1 MSAPYRCTTIATFIP
16 QGYAKALRR
25 EAAPAQPQVPRSA
38 RSLAAAGDRAAR
50 APVAE
55 PDLRPDR
62 PVAERP
68 GRWPPVRTRR
78 HPRRG
83 SRRGPR
89 RQRAAQW
96 RWRLR
101 RPPVRPRQV
110 RAVRVAGGVAVAD
123 PHLPADPLTAVA
135 ARARLWWVRLRRA
148 GGGPGVSPAGPGGS
162 PSGPAG
168 PPAAPPSSGRA
179 PPWSRP
185 LPPPAPPPAAGP

>member
-68 GRWPPVRTRR
+68 DRWPPLRTRR
-78 HPRRG
+78 HLRRRP
-83 SRRGPR
+83 RRGPR
-89 RQRAAQW
+89 RQGSAQW

-101 RPPVRPRQV
+101 RPSVRPRQV

-135 ARARLWWVRLRRA
+135 APARLWWVRVRRVRGA
-148 GGGPGVSPAGPGGS
+148 PGGPPA
-162 PSGPAG
+162 GPAG
-168 PPAAPPSSGRA
+168 PPSAPRGPPRA
-179 PPWSRP
+179 PSPHP
-185 LPPPAPPPAAGP
+185 